1 MRIVKPCRPSAA
13 TDGRGEAR
21 KNAGRSGQLT
31 PAQVVGAE
39 GVPLRAIAR
48 QQSQRLRN
56 AEIRSMPSDQ
66 RIQIIPAG
74 PVAPRTSDRQARS
87 VGSNLNQRDRAI
99 CHGEEV
105 IDPNPPPH
113 GGGSQPPLLR
123 RSAQARARPDR
134 HRGQWLSD
142 GREPRPQARF
152 RAVFHPLSSEAN
164 AKGARGFERSGYCQ
178 QRVPAVLVGYP
189 KVSSPVT
196 ASSVEPG
203 SYEGVTG

>member
-1 MRIVKPCRPSAA
+1 MSKGPGLRQEAA
-13 TDGRGEAR
+13 EALDER
-21 KNAGRSGQLT
+21 T
-31 PAQVVGAE
+31 PAGPDNGPPHRSWGAE
-39 GVPLRAIAR
+39 GVPPVH
-48 QQSQRLRN
+48 
-56 AEIRSMPSDQ
+56 AERSAYPNYTCRPGRTENKRSPS
-66 RIQIIPAG
+66 
-74 PVAPRTSDRQARS
+74 SEC
-87 VGSNLNQRDRAI
+87 GSNLNQRDRATR
-99 CHGEEV
+99 HGEEV

-113 GGGSQPPLLR
+113 DGGSRPPLLR
-123 RSAQARARPDR
+123 RIAQARARPDR

-189 KVSSPVT
+189 KVSSAVT
-196 ASSVEPG
+196 ASSAEPG